1 MTLNEYLDSQGRG
14 SAAALAK
21 AIGASKSGVCL
32 WRSGA
37 RQVPIERCLRHRAGD
52 WRARCRAEDL
62 RPDFDWWRPG
72 GRRAMK

>member
-32 WRSGA
+32 WRSGK
-37 RQVPIERCLRHRAGD
+37 RQVPIERCLPIERATGG
-52 WRARCRAEDL
+52 RVRAEDL
-62 RPDFDWWRPG
+62 RPDVDWSRAR
-72 GRRAMK
+72 RRAAR

>member
-32 WRSGA
+32 WRSGT
-37 RQVPIERCLRHRAGD
+37 RQVPIERCLPIERATGG
-52 WRARCRAEDL
+52 RVRAEDL
-62 RPDFDWWRPG
+62 RPDFDWART
-72 GRRAMK
+72 RRRTMK

>member
-32 WRSGA
+32 WRSGV
-37 RQVPIERCLRHRAGD
+37 RQVPVV
-52 WRARCRAEDL
+52 
-62 RPDFDWWRPG
+62 RPRLTLTRPP
-72 GRRAMK
+72 RRNWLTGWSAPRGCPRLAAP

>member
-32 WRSGA
+32 WRNGVRAGA
-37 RQVPIERCLRHRAGD
+37 HRALPGHRAGD
-52 WRARCRAEDL
+52 GRAGA
-62 RPDFDWWRPG
+62 G
-72 GRRAMK
+72 GGNAA